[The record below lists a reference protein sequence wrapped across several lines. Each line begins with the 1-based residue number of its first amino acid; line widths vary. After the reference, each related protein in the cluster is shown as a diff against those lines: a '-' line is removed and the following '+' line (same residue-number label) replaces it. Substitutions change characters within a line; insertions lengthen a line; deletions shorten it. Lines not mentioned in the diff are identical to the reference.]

1 MSEGTVWLVGMMG
14 AGKST
19 VGPALARALGRPYVD
34 SDARVEAAAGA
45 TIAELFEREGEA
57 AFRERE
63 REEIEAWAGLP
74 AVVALGGGAIAQPG
88 VARRLAETGVVVYL
102 RARPETLLRRLGD
115 CASRPLL
122 RDLDPADR
130 RERLAQLL
138 EARRASYEGAR
149 IVIDTDEA
157 DVRTLVAAIARGLEA
172 EAGTA

>member
-1 MSEGTVWLVGMMG
+1 MMG

-19 VGPALARALGRPYVD
+19 VGPALARALGRPYAD
-34 SDARVEAAAGA
+34 TDARIETGAGA
-45 TIAELFEREGEA
+45 TIGELFAREGEA

-63 REEIEAWAGLP
+63 RAEIEAWAGRA

-88 VARRLAETGVVVYL
+88 AARRLAESGVVVYL

-122 RDLDPADR
+122 RDLAPADR
-130 RERLAQLL
+130 RARLAQLL

-149 IVIDTDEA
+149 IVIDTDEGDA
-157 DVRTLVAAIARGLEA
+157 AAIAAEIARRLADAGLA
-172 EAGTA
+172 EAGEA